1 MRLFIQHVDRD
12 CWFLFHPSEKILVL
26 KFSAYSGMQR
36 TVKSFWTFL
45 GEYCEIDVG
54 DNIQSKEI
62 VATLSPISIKTLN
75 TLEDIK
81 PFSNFKSQR
90 FGKIL

>member
-1 MRLFIQHVDRD
+1 
-12 CWFLFHPSEKILVL
+12 
-26 KFSAYSGMQR
+26 MQR
-36 TVKSFWTFL
+36 TVKSFWTFS
-45 GEYCEIDVG
+45 GPYCEIDMW

-62 VATLSPISIKTLN
+62 VTTLSPISIKTLN

-81 PFSNFKSQR
+81 PFSNFKLQR